1 MKKDE
6 ERQRKAKKD
15 KERRRKTKKDEDR
28 GRKTKKDEERSR
40 INTIHY
46 ADDCICPFTKEER
59 LEAFSDYGLTFGLIC
74 DTSCRYYIQQER
86 CQYKCK

>member
-1 MKKDE
+1 MAAFSE
-6 ERQRKAKKD
+6 EIVEIKCDPHKILNNTYLYRFFCSKFK
-15 KERRRKTKKDEDR
+15 
-28 GRKTKKDEERSR
+28 SFH
-40 INTIHY
+40 INY
-46 ADDCICPFTKEER
+46 ADDCIRPFTKEER